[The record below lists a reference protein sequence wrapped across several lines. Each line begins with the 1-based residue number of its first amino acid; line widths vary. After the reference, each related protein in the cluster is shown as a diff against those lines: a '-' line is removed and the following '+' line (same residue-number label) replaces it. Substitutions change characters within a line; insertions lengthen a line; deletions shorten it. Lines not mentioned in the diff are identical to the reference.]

1 MTKPGIAA
9 FPTPLIVS
17 FALIKEAD
25 LVESAVEKVLDEGY
39 RTYDIMSEGKTKEEA
54 LKNIN
59 DAIMLYLQDVEKE
72 AKEKKAITLEVQ
84 V

>member
-1 MTKPGIAA
+1 MKYHVILKKQRGGYVVKCLELPGC
-9 FPTPLIVS
+9 
-17 FALIKEAD
+17 
-25 LVESAVEKVLDEGY
+25 
-39 RTYDIMSEGKTKEEA
+39 MSEGKTKEEA

-72 AKEKKAITLEVQ
+72 AKEKKAIALEVQ